1 MEINKTLNENTLTV
15 TVSGRLNTLTAPQLE
30 EEIKA
35 IEPAVAC
42 LVMDFADVPYIS
54 SAGLRVL
61 LEAQKK
67 MAKQGKMV
75 VRNVCEDV
83 KEVLDIT
90 GFSDILTIE

>member
-35 IEPAVAC
+35 IEPTVAC